1 MTLPTLQ
8 QLRYLVAV
16 ADHLHFGRAA
26 QECAVTQSALSS
38 GLQELERLLDVTLVD
53 RTKRRV
59 ALTPAGEDIARR
71 AREVLVRA
79 QDLVEAARS
88 ASKPLSTEIRL
99 GVLPT
104 IGPYLLPRVLARLR
118 EAHPDLRVYL
128 REEQTEM
135 LLEGVRS
142 GRLDAAWIALPYDT
156 GELVVRELGWDAM
169 WVAVPPDH
177 PLARAEA
184 VDAQDLGD
192 APLLLLEDG
201 HCLREHAL
209 EACHRRAGA
218 NEVFQATSLRTL
230 VEMVAGRLG
239 LTLLPGV
246 AVASETGGRSDV
258 VARPL
263 RERSGRCLALVWRPR
278 AAREPEYE
286 LLAEVVEPVVR
297 EMAGAG

>member
-38 GLQELERLLDVTLVD
+38 GIQELERLLDVTLVD

-71 AREVLVRA
+71 ARDVLVRA

-99 GVLPT
+99 GVIPT

-135 LLEGVRS
+135 LLEGVRA
-142 GRLDAAWIALPYDT
+142 GRLDAALIALPYDT
-156 GELVVRELGWDAM
+156 GELAVRELGWDAM
-169 WVAVPPDH
+169 WVAVPSDH
-177 PLARAEA
+177 PLARAVE
-184 VDAQDLGD
+184 VDAGDLGR

-209 EACHRRAGA
+209 EACHLRAGS

-230 VEMVAGRLG
+230 VEMVAGHLG

-263 RERSGRCLALVWRPR
+263 RERSGRCIALVWRPR
-278 AAREPEYE
+278 AAREQEYA
-286 LLAEVVEPVVR
+286 LLADVVEPVVR
-297 EMAGAG
+297 EAAEAD